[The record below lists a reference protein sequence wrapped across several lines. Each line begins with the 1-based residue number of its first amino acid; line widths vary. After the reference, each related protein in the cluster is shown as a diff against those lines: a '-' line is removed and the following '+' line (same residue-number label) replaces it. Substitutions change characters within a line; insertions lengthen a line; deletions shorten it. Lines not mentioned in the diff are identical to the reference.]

1 MSFNTEK
8 DNNGDDVSDITF
20 SSVSLNNPSDDTKI
34 KYDSATSSWVP
45 VTATTADT
53 TFWSFTGGS
62 PAEPYSSYTGLS
74 SLSSFAYPSGY
85 MLNYVSGSSIGSLG
99 ASALVSTSIGWYTR
113 ITFPNITAGDYLIE
127 AQISH
132 DLGRGTNAIFR
143 MYLGGSTGITS
154 GYISNKVQIAGR
166 NLHTSCTMRGKAYL
180 NSSAYISFIMVDS
193 SAHSYD
199 GLPSAAELKQTYVK
213 VTQI

>member
-8 DNNGDDVSDITF
+8 DNNGNDVSDIKF
-20 SSVSLNNPSDDTKI
+20 SSVSLNNPADGTKI
-34 KYDSATSSWVP
+34 KYDNATSSWVP
-45 VTATTADT
+45 ITATTADT
-53 TFWSFTGGS
+53 TFWSFNGGS

-74 SLSSFAYPSGY
+74 SLSAFAYPNQY
-85 MLNYVSGSSIGSLG
+85 MTNYTTGSSIGSLG

-113 ITFPNITAGDYLIE
+113 ITFPSITAGDYLIE

-132 DLGRGTNAIFR
+132 DLGRGPNAIFR
-143 MYLGGSTGITS
+143 MYLGGGTGITS

-166 NLHTSCTMRGKAYL
+166 SLHTSCTMRGKAYL
-180 NSSAYISFIMVDS
+180 NSSAYISFVMVDN